1 MANITPPRITRRI
14 DLLLGY
20 LGLFL
25 IGLIGWACDHL
36 AATRA
41 RERPLRPGQGQPA
54 GLLRK

>member
-1 MANITPPRITRRI
+1 MASTNSRVNQGI

-36 AATRA
+36 AATRTP
-41 RERPLRPGQGQPA
+41 ERPLQPRPGRHA